1 MTTCLISADCAG
13 CRERQRG
20 PHHAPQALGFTGD
33 SLPSRRLALCPGQSH
48 GEGSRG
54 QTAISSNPEQKTG
67 VSTVVAPDDRSGFQV
82 CRPAPM
88 APTCGGE
95 RQVYFPQ
102 QGWQGLGVAGS
113 TAPWVLSTGGSSALE
128 GKSLHSS
135 QEPHSR
141 VAGGAPGEDSST
153 GRQRQAAG
161 DLHSLSP
168 QQSAACQ
175 SWGGGGWL
183 MMTWMTKSF

>member
-1 MTTCLISADCAG
+1 M
-13 CRERQRG
+13 
-20 PHHAPQALGFTGD
+20 
-33 SLPSRRLALCPGQSH
+33 
-48 GEGSRG
+48 
-54 QTAISSNPEQKTG
+54 
-67 VSTVVAPDDRSGFQV
+67 VAPDDKSGFRV

-95 RQVYFPQ
+95 CQVPFLQ

-141 VAGGAPGEDSST
+141 VAGGAPEEDSST
-153 GRQRQAAG
+153 GRRQ
-161 DLHSLSP
+161 
-168 QQSAACQ
+168 
-175 SWGGGGWL
+175 
-183 MMTWMTKSF
+183 